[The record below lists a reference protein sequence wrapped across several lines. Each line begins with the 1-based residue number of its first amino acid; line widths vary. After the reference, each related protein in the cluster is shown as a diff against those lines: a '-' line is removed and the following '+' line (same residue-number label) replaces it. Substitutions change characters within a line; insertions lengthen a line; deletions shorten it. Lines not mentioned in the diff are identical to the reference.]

1 MSTHALYGISLF
13 LTFCFSCRF
22 SFPFVIDFLDLRLC
36 PQNLYCLTR
45 LCDSS
50 DLSNEHGHILS
61 HWHTHSVLGFVLPF
75 CSFFISLF
83 SSSRFHICSLVIAA
97 SIIFNLA
104 AAYALALALLWLG
117 LWFPWVLLLVQRGVG
132 GLDEALHCMNCIAC
146 VHVAYHTV
154 CLYVEL
160 LSFLLE

>member
-61 HWHTHSVLGFVLPF
+61 HWHTH
-75 CSFFISLF
+75 

-154 CLYVEL
+154 CLCVEL